1 MPQRILLVDADIRE
15 SLTQLLCTTT
25 TFTVILIKCGPET
38 TIDIKVTRSNP
49 WTLQQFFSCFLQL
62 LGLVEEINT
71 SSSFSFFLFFFFFL
85 FLFSFFNYGK
95 QDNKNNFTF
104 WSPQLSIIQETW
116 KTKQQSKWIIQEST
130 ITLTLK
136 RLTSLIIPNNN
147 NNSDY
152 LHCLDYC
159 DFLKIILQQFYKTSL

>member
-1 MPQRILLVDADIRE
+1 MPDIRE

-25 TFTVILIKCGPET
+25 TFTVILIKCGPGT

-71 SSSFSFFLFFFFFL
+71 SSSFSFFLFFFL

-136 RLTSLIIPNNN
+136 RRRCLIIPNNN

-152 LHCLDYC
+152 LYCLDYC
-159 DFLKIILQQFYKTSL
+159 GFLKILL